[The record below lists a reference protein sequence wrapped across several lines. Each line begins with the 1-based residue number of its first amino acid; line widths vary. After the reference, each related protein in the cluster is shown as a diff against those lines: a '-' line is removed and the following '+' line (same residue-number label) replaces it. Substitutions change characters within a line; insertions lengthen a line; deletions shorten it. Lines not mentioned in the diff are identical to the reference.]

1 MLLALNRPLI
11 VSLIGLTKF
20 LIVIRCHFSANTTSH
35 TKVDILNILRFKECT
50 HQTKHLGPHFCKIA
64 TKKIAFSAISDKIS
78 SSLKGW
84 KAKVFSQASR
94 TILTKAVAQAI
105 PTYYLANSLFP
116 KHISRNLDAKFR
128 KFWWGENEKGNSLV
142 IKCWDSICS
151 PTACGG
157 LGFRRMKDYN
167 MALCRLG
174 SLLLT
179 RMFSGFKFWRLSIFE
194 GSISCMM
201 ISLTLILLGFGLM
214 SSRVKILFLKVL
226 CSLWMSMLI
235 FLCGKILGFL
245 LLISSF

>member
-1 MLLALNRPLI
+1 MLAREEVLNNFKGIKISRTSPSISHL
-11 VSLIGLTKF
+11 LFADDL
-20 LIVIRCHFSANTTSH
+20 VIFCRATVEDASCIKQTLDCFSDWSNQVPNCDKIMSHFSANTTSH

-179 RMFSGFKFWRLSIFE
+179 RMFSGFKF
-194 GSISCMM
+194 
-201 ISLTLILLGFGLM
+201 
-214 SSRVKILFLKVL
+214 
-226 CSLWMSMLI
+226 
-235 FLCGKILGFL
+235 
-245 LLISSF
+245 